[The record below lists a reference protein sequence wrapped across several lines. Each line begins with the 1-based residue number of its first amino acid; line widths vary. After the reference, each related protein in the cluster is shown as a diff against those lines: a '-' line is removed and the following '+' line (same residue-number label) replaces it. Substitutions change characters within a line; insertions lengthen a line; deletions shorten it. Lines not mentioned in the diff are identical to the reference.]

1 MSLQQIKASDPSSSI
16 WVSASAGTGKTKIL
30 TDRVIRLLL
39 TGTALN
45 KILCLTF
52 TNAAANEM
60 KERIISTMFR
70 WSILPTED
78 LALELEKT
86 QGTHASRNQ
95 LLLAASL
102 YEQYLRSENSLN
114 VQTIHSFCQKLLKQ
128 FPLEAGVSPNFQ
140 IIDEIKEQAL
150 LNEIKTTIIRHPNLE
165 IIAKYLI
172 TNFHELI
179 IEEIF
184 NEIIQNKHLF
194 AQHNID
200 PELNVTELS
209 KQLIIQLSTPIEE
222 YFTEFTTHQLLQN
235 ILESNATFAQIR
247 DLFLTTQGTMRKHI
261 GKNLKKDQI
270 LYEKL
275 LELQTKF
282 YQKIQDVKNQQL
294 QCFSQVIELLSRF
307 LISEYNN
314 IKAKKAL
321 LDYDDLIEK
330 SCILLSNSDAKE
342 WVLYKLDGFI
352 DHLLVD
358 EAQDTSASQWKVIN
372 SLSTEFYSGEGSNK
386 IDRTI
391 FVVGDAKQSIFSFQG
406 AELDI
411 FIETNLKLAEKIYY
425 ANKKFS
431 NIDLEISYRSGQ
443 EILDVVYAVF
453 CSQQKIAPYSFAM
466 PIYNLAAFRKNL
478 KSSVELWP
486 LCKASTKEKN
496 FWPIKENPQSENIQI
511 TLANKIASYIKTLI
525 DSKII
530 LSSTQKVVRLQDIMI
545 LFRKRDQLVKQVI
558 KALEEHDL
566 SVSGLD
572 RIHLKENM
580 AVQDLLS
587 IARFVINPDD
597 DLNLASLLKS
607 PIIGV
612 TEEELHHLAVNRTG
626 SLWQSLESYG
636 AKYQDLHRK
645 LLDFQNLYIQTNILE
660 FFQYITDFMG
670 YRTLLTAQSE
680 NSSDDAINELLYIC
694 ENYMIQNSNSMQ
706 KFLLWL
712 DSINSSIKRENL
724 GEEQIRIMT
733 VHGAKGLQAP
743 IVIMCDTTSM
753 PSNNNRFFWTENKQL
768 IASKHSEDNSEY
780 LQELKNEAK
789 KLSYAEYLR
798 LLYVAMT
805 RAQEKLVIC
814 GYQAAKTISDE
825 CWYAIINQTMQQLAC
840 AQEDGSLI
848 YGNNEI
854 NNIAT
859 ATVDPSSKQ
868 NIINFYPEMLH
879 HNFTINSLSN
889 NSVIPP
895 LFQELNLEI
904 NGEPAQMILRSEH
917 MQGAHAICKNQFL
930 KDGQYTSSTTPL
942 TPDNPLEYGLI
953 FHKIL
958 EDSISSKRLDKM
970 QDHPFIKSLPSVEQT
985 RILHNIEKVQA
996 NLEFRELLKLENFT
1010 EINIGTLTTQNSIE
1024 LKRVDLMI
1032 CDGERVIIID
1042 YKSDM
1047 RPALNINNVP
1057 PTYIEQLAHYK
1068 KICQLIYPSKQIIT
1082 KILWLE
1088 NGNLMDISS

>member
-30 TDRVIRLLL
+30 TDRVLRLLL
-39 TGTALN
+39 EGAQLN

-60 KERIISTMFR
+60 KERIISTIFR
-70 WSILPTED
+70 WSILSDSD

-86 QGTHASRNQ
+86 QGSPTSLNQ
-95 LLLAASL
+95 LSLAADL

-128 FPLEAGVSPNFQ
+128 FPLEAGISPNFQ

-165 IIAKYLI
+165 IITRYLI

-179 IEEIF
+179 IEDIF

-194 AQHNID
+194 AQYNILSED
-200 PELNVTELS
+200 NIIELS
-209 KQLIIQLSTPIEE
+209 EQLITKLSTPIEE
-222 YFTEFTTHQLLQN
+222 YFPEFLKHQLLQN
-235 ILESNATFAQIR
+235 ILQPDVTFEQIQA
-247 DLFLTTQGTMRKHI
+247 LFLTSQGGIRKNI
-261 GKNLKKDQI
+261 GKNLKQNQV
-270 LYEKL
+270 LYEEL
-275 LELQTKF
+275 LELQKQF

-294 QCFSQVIELLSRF
+294 QYFSQIIELLSKF
-307 LISEYNN
+307 LIAEYNN

-330 SCILLSNSDAKE
+330 SCVLLSNSDAKE
-342 WVLYKLDGFI
+342 WILYKLDGFI

-372 SLSTEFYSGEGSNK
+372 SLITEFYSGEGGNK
-386 IDRTI
+386 TERTI

-406 AELDI
+406 ADLDI

-443 EILDVVYAVF
+443 EILDIVYAVF

-466 PIYNLAAFRKNL
+466 PIYSLKAFRKNL

-486 LCKASTKEKN
+486 LCKSSAKEEI
-496 FWPIKENPQSENIQI
+496 FWPIKENSQSENVQI

-530 LSSTQKVVRLQDIMI
+530 LSSTQKTVRLQDIMI
-545 LFRKRDQLVKQVI
+545 LFRKRDQLVKYVI

-566 SVSGLD
+566 NVSGLD
-572 RIHLKENM
+572 RINLKENM

-587 IARFVINPDD
+587 VARFVIKPDD

-607 PIIGV
+607 PIIGA
-612 TEEELHHLAVNRTG
+612 TEEELYQLATNRTG
-626 SLWQSLESYG
+626 SLWNSLEIHCT
-636 AKYQDLHRK
+636 KYQDLYRK
-645 LLDFQNLYIQTNILE
+645 LLDFQNLYTQTNILE
-660 FFQYITDFMG
+660 FFQYITDLMG

-694 ENYMIQNSNSMQ
+694 ENYMLQNSNSMQ

-724 GEEQIRIMT
+724 GAEQIRIMT

-753 PSNNNRFFWTENKQL
+753 PNNNNRFFWTENKQL
-768 IASKHSEDNSEY
+768 VASKHSEDNSEY

-814 GYQAAKTISDE
+814 GYQAAKTISDD
-825 CWYAIINQTMQQLAC
+825 CWYAIINQTMQRLAS

-848 YGNNEI
+848 YGRNEI
-854 NNIAT
+854 NNLTEEVAT
-859 ATVDPSSKQ
+859 MAPYQ
-868 NIINFYPEMLH
+868 NIMHFYPEP
-879 HNFTINSLSN
+879 LSKTLVPKTTLTD
-889 NSVIPP
+889 SHI
-895 LFQELNLEI
+895 I
-904 NGEPAQMILRSEH
+904 
-917 MQGAHAICKNQFL
+917 
-930 KDGQYTSSTTPL
+930 STT
-942 TPDNPLEYGLI
+942 TPFKPDSPLEYGLI

-958 EDSISSKRLDKM
+958 EDSISSKRLDSM
-970 QDHPFIKSLPSVEQT
+970 QEHPYIKSLTSLEQA
-985 RILHNIEKVQA
+985 RILRNIEKIQA
-996 NLEFRELLKLENFT
+996 NAEFKELVKLKTLT
-1010 EINIGTLTTQNSIE
+1010 EINIGTLANHNSIE
-1024 LKRVDLMI
+1024 LKRIDLMI

-1047 RPALNINNVP
+1047 RPASNRNNVP
-1057 PTYIEQLAHYK
+1057 PAYVQQLNNYRQ
-1068 KICQLIYPSKQIIT
+1068 ICQLVYPSKQIIT

-1088 NGNLMDISS
+1088 NGHLMDV

>member
-39 TGTALN
+39 DGAELN

-60 KERIISTMFR
+60 KERIIGTIFR
-70 WSILPTED
+70 WSVLLKAE

-86 QGTHASRNQ
+86 QGYPASISQ
-95 LLLAASL
+95 LALAADL

-150 LNEIKTTIIRHPNLE
+150 LNEIKTNIIRHPNLE
-165 IIAKYLI
+165 IITRYLI

-194 AQHNID
+194 SKHHID
-200 PELNVTELS
+200 PELNVTQLS
-209 KQLIIQLSTPIEE
+209 KQLITQLSTPIEE

-270 LYEKL
+270 LYEEL
-275 LELQTKF
+275 LELQKKF
-282 YQKIQDVKNQQL
+282 HQKIQDVKNQQL
-294 QCFSQVIELLSRF
+294 EYFSQVIELLSRF

-330 SCILLSNSDAKE
+330 SCALLSNSDAKE
-342 WVLYKLDGFI
+342 WILYKLDGFI

-372 SLSTEFYSGEGSNK
+372 SLITEFYSGEGGNK

-406 AELDI
+406 ADLDI

-443 EILDVVYAVF
+443 EILDIVYAVF

-466 PIYNLAAFRKNL
+466 PIYNLAAFKKNL

-486 LCKASTKEKN
+486 LCKASAKEEV
-496 FWPIKENPQSENIQI
+496 FWPIKEASSSENVQI
-511 TLANKIASYIKTLI
+511 TLANKIASYIKVLI

-558 KALEEHDL
+558 KALEEHGL
-566 SVSGLD
+566 NVSGLD
-572 RIHLKENM
+572 RINLKENM
-580 AVQDLLS
+580 AVQNLLS
-587 IARFVINPDD
+587 VARFAINPDD

-607 PIIGV
+607 PIIG
-612 TEEELHHLAVNRTG
+612 TSEEELYHLAVNRTG
-626 SLWQSLESYG
+626 SLWNSLEMHC
-636 AKYQDLHRK
+636 AKYQDLYRK
-645 LLDFQNLYIQTNILE
+645 LLDFQNLYTQTNILE

-680 NSSDDAINELLYIC
+680 NSNDDAINELLYIC
-694 ENYMIQNSNSMQ
+694 ENYMLQNSNSMQ

-724 GEEQIRIMT
+724 GEEQVRIMT

-768 IASKHSEDNSEY
+768 VASKHSEDNSEY

-814 GYQAAKTISDE
+814 GYQAAKSISDD
-825 CWYAIINQTMQQLAC
+825 CWYAIINQTMQRLAC

-848 YGNNEI
+848 YGSNEI
-854 NNIAT
+854 NNIAE
-859 ATVDPSSKQ
+859 AISDPSSKQ
-868 NIINFYPEMLH
+868 NIINFYPELT
-879 HNFTINSLSN
+879 NKDLTIKTLSN
-889 NSVIPP
+889 NPIS
-895 LFQELNLEI
+895 
-904 NGEPAQMILRSEH
+904 
-917 MQGAHAICKNQFL
+917 
-930 KDGQYTSSTTPL
+930 SSTTPL

-958 EDSISSKRLDKM
+958 EDSISSKRLDQM
-970 QDHPFIKSLPSVEQT
+970 QEHPYIKSLTSVEQT
-985 RILHNIEKVQA
+985 RILRNIAQIQA
-996 NLEFRELLKLENFT
+996 NLEFRELLKLKTFT
-1010 EINIGTLTTQNSIE
+1010 EINIGALKNPNSIE
-1024 LKRVDLMI
+1024 LKRIDLML

-1047 RPALNINNVP
+1047 RPALNIHNVP
-1057 PTYIEQLAHYK
+1057 PTYIEQLSQYRQ
-1068 KICQLIYPSKQIIT
+1068 ICQLIYPSKQIIT

-1088 NGNLMDISS
+1088 NGYLMDI